1 MTQDDFTTKSPQ
13 EVLEV
18 VEGLEK
24 EHHQR
29 AVHLS
34 RLKLW
39 AQVSIQGLSPDD
51 VRAFSKRESD
61 IRDSYQRWLKAQK
74 KLTPSVMQMGRA
86 TFGMKGSPT
95 GDDPSWVRC
104 IQKDR
109 HGRYSGNVYTVAI
122 LKDGNEVRLDP
133 PVVAPLG

>member
-1 MTQDDFTTKSPQ
+1 MTEDFSTKSPQ
-13 EVLEV
+13 EVLEL

-39 AQVSIQGLSPDD
+39 AQVGLQGLSPDQ

-61 IRDSYQRWLKAQK
+61 IRDSYQRWLKGQK

-86 TFGMKGSPT
+86 TFGMKGSTT
-95 GDDPSWVRC
+95 GEDPAWVRSV
-104 IQKDR
+104 QKDR
-109 HGRYSGNVYTVAI
+109 HGRYSGDVYTVAI
-122 LKDGNEVRLDP
+122 LMDGSEVRLDP
-133 PVVAPLG
+133 PVTAPLG